1 MPETAP
7 ESFASTIPLTWWVVG
22 VGLLLILPFAIG
34 IWMGLR
40 QRIVVYRNHFDV
52 MLVGGLYLI
61 PAAIAGLAFTLGG
74 GGGAD
79 ANDSGSELLWAFA
92 ALAVV
97 LDALLLLFVLAR
109 TWVDNPNPLKM
120 LLALYVKVPLA
131 VFFFMHFGNIFSGK
145 QPGSRRKSVFWTL
158 LLVPLIHGLV
168 RDKRGRLP
176 GVPRRLG

>member
-22 VGLLLILPFAIG
+22 VGLLLILPFAVG

-74 GGGAD
+74 GGSGD
-79 ANDSGSELLWAFA
+79 ANDGGSELLWAFA

-97 LDALLLLFVLAR
+97 LDALLLLFVLTR
-109 TWVDNPNPLKM
+109 TWIDNPNPLKM
-120 LLALYVKVPLA
+120 LLALYVKIPLA
-131 VFFFMHFGNIFSGK
+131 VLFFMHFGNIFSGK

-168 RDKRGRLP
+168 KDKRGKVP
-176 GVPRRLG
+176 GVPRRVG